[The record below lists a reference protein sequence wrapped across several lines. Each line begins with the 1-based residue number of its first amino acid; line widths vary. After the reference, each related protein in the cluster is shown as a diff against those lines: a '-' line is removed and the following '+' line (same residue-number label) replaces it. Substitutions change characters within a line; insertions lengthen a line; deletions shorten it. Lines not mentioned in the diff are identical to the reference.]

1 MLTGRQENTKLLQ
14 FTFFSVPVNKLQQE
28 YVKMMATVKALYK
41 VIVNQKLYKIIF
53 LQMINTADFS
63 D

>member
-14 FTFFSVPVNKLQQE
+14 FTFFSVPANKLQQE
-28 YVKMMATVKALYK
+28 YIKMMATGKALYK

-53 LQMINTADFS
+53 LQMINIADFS